1 MSSPNLTSIIV
12 TTYNWPDALKLVLL
26 SLNNQT
32 NRQFEVIIA
41 DDGSTDDTRDMI
53 QGLSSEL
60 NFPFKHIW
68 QEDTGFRAAR
78 SRNKAVLASE
88 GDYLIFLDGDCIVRP
103 DFVQQHL
110 SLSKAGWFIRGNRVK
125 LNELYT
131 AKLLKSGAIDE
142 LSDPVKLLKYWLK
155 REVKRFLPLARIPF
169 GAIRKLKKKKW
180 KGVKTCNLS
189 LSRQDFVDVNGFNES
204 FEGWGH
210 EDADLA
216 IRLIRNNIYRIEG
229 TYATTVF
236 HCYHK
241 EQDRMNEEKNRLMLE
256 QSFRDELKPKNGLYE
271 IPRP

>member
-1 MSSPNLTSIIV
+1 MTSAKLTSIIV
-12 TTYNWPDALKLVLL
+12 TTYNWPKALKLVLL

-32 NRQFEVIIA
+32 ESNFEVIIA
-41 DDGSTDDTRDMI
+41 DDGSNDETVEMI

-60 NFPFKHIW
+60 NYLFKHIW

-103 DFVQQHL
+103 DFVHQHL
-110 SLSKAGWFIRGNRVK
+110 RLRQKGWLIRGNRVK
-125 LNELYT
+125 LSNRYTIKLLDSGTIYELT
-131 AKLLKSGAIDE
+131 DTIKLLKHW
-142 LSDPVKLLKYWLK
+142 VK
-155 REVKRFLPLARIPF
+155 REVKRFLPLARIPI
-169 GAIRKLKKKKW
+169 GPIRKLKKKQW

-189 LSRQDFVDVNGFNES
+189 LYRNDFVAVNGFNES

-216 IRLIRNNIYRIEG
+216 IRLIRNNVYRIEG

-236 HCYHK
+236 HCYHN
-241 EQDRMNEEKNRLMLE
+241 EQDRVNEEKNRQMLE
-256 QSFRDELKPKNGLYE
+256 QSYQGEIKPKKGLYSL
-271 IPRP
+271 